1 MGIYL
6 NPGNESFLE
15 MRNSDIYVDK
25 SEMISILN
33 RKIKTKD
40 KYVCVSRPRRFG
52 KSVDAEMLVAYYSK
66 DYNSHE
72 LFDALKTYIDLNM
85 DGLKDDVIKMLA
97 DESVDVNIKT
107 FQNDMSTFTSKNDIL
122 TLLVHLG
129 YLTYNAD
136 EKTVRIP
143 NKEVKDEFATVIETS
158 DWGAIL

>member
-1 MGIYL
+1 M
-6 NPGNESFLE
+6 
-15 MRNSDIYVDK
+15 
-25 SEMISILN
+25 
-33 RKIKTKD
+33 
-40 KYVCVSRPRRFG
+40 SRPRRFG

-129 YLTYNAD
+129 YLTYNAN

-143 NKEVKDEFATVIETS
+143 NKEVKDE
-158 DWGAIL
+158 LQL